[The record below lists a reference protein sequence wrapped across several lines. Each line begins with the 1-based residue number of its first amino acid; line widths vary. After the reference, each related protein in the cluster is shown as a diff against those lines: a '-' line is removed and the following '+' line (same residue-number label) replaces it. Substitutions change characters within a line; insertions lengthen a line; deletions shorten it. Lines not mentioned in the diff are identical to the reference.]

1 MTYRSHHKRRPS
13 SFWIFCREYLPSELR
28 AIGHILIM
36 CAGVIFLATALLVG
50 TYQLVRAAV
59 LWLLLK

>member
-1 MTYRSHHKRRPS
+1 MSKYDLPFSPQTPPS
-13 SFWIFCREYLPSELR
+13 SFWIFWREYLLSELR

-50 TYQLVRAAV
+50 TY
-59 LWLLLK
+59 

>member
-1 MTYRSHHKRRPS
+1 MTSRSHRQRRPS
-13 SFWIFCREYLPSELR
+13 SFWIFWREYLLSELR

-50 TYQLVRAAV
+50 TYQMVRTAV
-59 LWLLLK
+59 VWLLLK